1 MQLTAEQRQVQ
12 ELAREFA
19 EGELRPHVA
28 AWDRA
33 GRLPPELRRQLGE
46 LGFWG
51 MALAEDADGLGL
63 DPVSVVLV
71 LEELARGEA
80 GVALWVN
87 IHAWVSAPLLAEAL
101 AERLRPEWL
110 PAVGRGEALL
120 AFALT
125 EPEAGSDARAL
136 STVAEPEDGGW
147 RLRGRKAW
155 VTQGAQADAAIVFA
169 RSSDGIDAFLVPTDT
184 PGYRIGERERTLGH
198 RTLEIVTVDL
208 DDLRLPADHRLGA
221 AGSGWTLAKRA
232 LVRGRLGAAAI
243 ATGIAQAALDHSLRY
258 AAERTQFGR
267 PIADFEGMQFKLA
280 DMAIRLE
287 AARSLTRRAAAA
299 LAAQDPSAPAL
310 ASMAKTFASEAA
322 MAITTEAIQVFGGYG
337 YMRDYPVER
346 LFRDAKATE
355 LYEGAN
361 DIQRVLIA
369 RALIHQL

>member
-19 EGELRPHVA
+19 EGELRPHAA